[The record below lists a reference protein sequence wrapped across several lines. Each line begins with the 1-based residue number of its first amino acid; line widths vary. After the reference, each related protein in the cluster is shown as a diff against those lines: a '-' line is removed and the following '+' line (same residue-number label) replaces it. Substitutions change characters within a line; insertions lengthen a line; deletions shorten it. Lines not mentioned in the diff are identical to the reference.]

1 LKDIL
6 VGRIQGVPEKRAGLL
21 ARLSYRYSKRTLGK
35 VVEPIAVSAH
45 NTSILAAYGA
55 FEFALQRARRV
66 EEKLKVLAELKAG
79 TLVGC
84 PF

>member
-1 LKDIL
+1 LKEAS
-6 VGRIQGVPEKRAGLL
+6 VSRVQGVPEKRAGLL

-35 VVEPIAVSAH
+35 VVEPVAVSAQ
-45 NTSILAAYGA
+45 NASILAGYGA

>member
-1 LKDIL
+1 MA
-6 VGRIQGVPEKRAGLL
+6 RIQGVPEKRAGLL
-21 ARLSYRYSKRTLGK
+21 ARLSYRYSKRMLGK

-45 NTSILAAYGA
+45 NGAILAGYGA
-55 FEFALQRARRV
+55 YEFALQRARRV
-66 EEKLKVLAELKAG
+66 PEKLKVLAELKAG

>member
-1 LKDIL
+1 MA
-6 VGRIQGVPEKRAGLL
+6 RIQGVPEKNAGWL
-21 ARLSYRYSKRTLGK
+21 ARFSYRYSKRTLGK
-35 VVEPIAVSAH
+35 VAEPLSIAAH
-45 NTSILAAYGA
+45 NSAILAGYGA

-66 EEKLKVLAELKAG
+66 DEKLKVLAELKAG